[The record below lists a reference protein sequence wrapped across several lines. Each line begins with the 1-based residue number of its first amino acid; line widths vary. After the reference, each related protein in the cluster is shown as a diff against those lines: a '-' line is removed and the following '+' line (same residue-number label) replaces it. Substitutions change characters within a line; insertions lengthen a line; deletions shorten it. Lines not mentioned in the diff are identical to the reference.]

1 MAQVDEIIIEVEVN
15 AGESAERLAV
25 VQARINAVKQANKEL
40 KDEQKAINEELRK
53 NGTITHEQATRL
65 KEISAE
71 MAKNT
76 ADLKELTAAEK
87 MYTSQ
92 LNIATQGDRKF
103 GDSLVELSAQL
114 AQLKQEYRGLTAAQ
128 RESEGGQK
136 LLKQIQDLDK
146 TLKDADA
153 TMGDFQRNVGNYQ
166 SALLGLNGN
175 VLKVSQLF
183 VGGFKQSLTAAG
195 QAVKSFG
202 KMLLTTPVGWISA
215 AVGALVAVFGKLKDA
230 FKASDEAGT
239 ALSVAMAKLKPII
252 TAINTVF
259 VSLAETVAKVVGG
272 VTSAASAIIGFLV
285 PSFKEASKAA
295 AELVTA
301 EDKLEDRQRAY
312 TLASAERSK
321 QIAELKKQERADET
335 LTFQERE
342 KIFQKID
349 ELERQDLAERVAIA
363 KENARITE
371 QRYKQEVNTSDEAK
385 DRITEARAAVM
396 RAETEYLTGTTRI
409 AARAANARKQE
420 AAEAEAAAKKQEEA
434 RRKAHEAWKKQQE
447 EREKAL
453 QLEQAEMRKLED
465 LQAEAIDNELE
476 RQRVTTRQ
484 SYERQ
489 IQDLNKRLD
498 TEKNLTTQAREAIN
512 QQIVLLEEA
521 KWRELAKIDEVE
533 LQKSNERI
541 EKMAEDARKRSAEAE
556 KLDAERR
563 AKEQA
568 EIRDE
573 YERQSLEVANQYQ
586 EQLNEIYGNAAET
599 AKIEAERTAQYYES
613 IVNMD
618 AATKA
623 VLFDSE
629 EAYKAAVL
637 QAEDEMLA
645 AREASE
651 KALQSQAKEVSDTMQ
666 AVTGALS
673 DLYEA
678 AAGDSEE
685 YEKFK
690 RAMAIVDATISMA
703 QAIAAATSVSTA
715 GDPYT
720 LAIRI
725 AANVAAVTAQFA
737 AVIKAIKAAQ
747 VPRAPGFEQGGVVPG
762 TSYTGDKMLIRANS
776 GERILTIPQQQK
788 LMDMILA
795 GGQPMG
801 IDYGLIAAATAEAVS
816 KLPAPVLE
824 YSEYKTFK
832 RNVAFAENKSNLTV
846 KL

>member
-1 MAQVDEIIIEVEVN
+1 MAKVDEIIIEVEVN
-15 AGESAERLAV
+15 AGESAERLAD
-25 VQARINAVKQANKEL
+25 VQARVSQL
-40 KDEQKAINEELRK
+40 KDAQKTLR
-53 NGTITHEQATRL
+53 
-65 KEISAE
+65 AE
-71 MAKNT
+71 MKRLQEVQIENGKLSSSDAAVLAQLSKQYAENA

-87 MYTSQ
+87 MYTAQ
-92 LNIATQGDRKF
+92 LNVATQGDRKF

-183 VGGFKQSLTAAG
+183 AGGFKQSLAAAG
-195 QAVKSFG
+195 QAVKNFG

-215 AVGALVAVFGKLKDA
+215 AVGALVAVFGKLKEA

-239 ALSVAMAKLKPII
+239 ALSVALSKLKPII
-252 TAINTVF
+252 TAVNAVF
-259 VSLAETVAKVVGG
+259 VSLAETVAKVVGA
-272 VTSAASAIIGFLV
+272 VTSTASAIIGFLV

-295 AELVTA
+295 EELVTA
-301 EDKLEDRQRAY
+301 EDKLQDQQRAY
-312 TLASAERSK
+312 TLASAERAK
-321 QIAELKKQERADET
+321 QIAELKKQERADEM

-396 RAETEYLTGTTRI
+396 RAETEYLQGTTRI

-420 AAEAEAAAKKQEEA
+420 AAEAEAAARKQEEA
-434 RRKAHEAWKKQQE
+434 RRKAHEALLKQQAE
-447 EREKAL
+447 KEKAL
-453 QLEQAEMRKLED
+453 QVEQAEMRKLED
-465 LQAEAIDNELE
+465 LQTEAIDNEIE
-476 RQRVTTRQ
+476 RQRVTTSQ

-489 IQDLNKRLD
+489 IQDLNKRLE
-498 TEKNLTTQAREAIN
+498 TEKNLTVKAREAIN
-512 QQIVLLEEA
+512 EQITLLEEA
-521 KWRELAKIDEVE
+521 KWRELSKIDEAE
-533 LQKSNERI
+533 LQKQQENVA
-541 EKMAEDARKRSAEAE
+541 KMTEEAAKRAAEAA
-556 KLDAERR
+556 KAAAEATAR
-563 AKEQA
+563 EQQR
-568 EIRDE
+568 IREE
-573 YERQSLEVANQYQ
+573 YERSALDIANDFQQRLNAVYQ
-586 EQLNEIYGNAAET
+586 NASET
-599 AKIEAERTAQYYES
+599 AQIEAEATAKYYQS
-613 IVNMD
+613 IVDMD
-618 AATKA
+618 AQTKA

-637 QAEDEMLA
+637 QAEAEMLA

-651 KALQSQAKEVSDTMQ
+651 KALQSQAKEVADTMQ

-678 AAGDSEE
+678 AAGDSETF
-685 YEKFK
+685 EKFK
-690 RAMAIVDATISMA
+690 KAMAIIDATISMA
-703 QAIAAATSVSTA
+703 QTIAAATAASTA

-747 VPRAPGFEQGGVVPG
+747 VPSAPAFAQGGIVPG
-762 TSYTGDKMLIRANS
+762 TSYAGDKVTAKVNS
-776 GERILTIPQQQK
+776 GEMILTREQQSR
-788 LMDMILA
+788 LYDMIQA
-795 GGQPMG
+795 GGVPVG
-801 IDYGLIAAATAEAVS
+801 IDYGLMAAAMAEAVQDI
-816 KLPAPVLE
+816 PAPVLD
-824 YSEYKTFK
+824 YKEFT
-832 RNVAFAENKSNLTV
+832 AFQRRVNLENNKIKQL
-846 KL
+846 

>member
-1 MAQVDEIIIEVEVN
+1 MAQIDEIIIEVEVN
-15 AGESAERLAV
+15 AGESAERLAAL
-25 VQARINAVKQANKEL
+25 QAKIHAVKQANKEL
-40 KDEQKAINEELRK
+40 KAEQKAINEELRL

-87 MYTSQ
+87 MYTAQ
-92 LNIATQGDRKF
+92 LNVATQGDRKF

-183 VGGFKQSLTAAG
+183 AGGFKQSIAAAG
-195 QAVKSFG
+195 QAVKNFG

-272 VTSAASAIIGFLV
+272 ITSAASAIIGFLV

-295 AELVTA
+295 EELVTA
-301 EDKLEDRQRAY
+301 EDKLQDQQRAY
-312 TLASAERSK
+312 TLASAERAK

-349 ELERQDLAERVAIA
+349 ELEKQDLAERVAIA

-396 RAETEYLTGTTRI
+396 RAETEYLQGTTRI

-420 AAEAEAAAKKQEEA
+420 AAEAEAAARKQEEA
-434 RRKAHEAWKKQQE
+434 RRKAHEAWMKQQAE
-447 EREKAL
+447 KEKAL
-453 QLEQAEMRKLED
+453 QVEQAEMRKLED
-465 LQAEAIDNELE
+465 LQTEAIDNELE

-489 IQDLNKRLD
+489 IQDLNKRLE
-498 TEKNLTTQAREAIN
+498 TEKNLTVEARKYIN
-512 QQIVLLEEA
+512 EQITLLEEA
-521 KWRELAKIDEVE
+521 KWRELSRIDEAE

-541 EKMAEDARKRSAEAE
+541 EKMAEDARKRIAEAE
-556 KLDAERR
+556 KLEAERR

-568 EIRDE
+568 AIRED

-637 QAEDEMLA
+637 QAEAEMLA

-651 KALQSQAKEVSDTMQ
+651 KALQAQAKEVSDTMQ

-678 AAGDSEE
+678 AAGDSETF
-685 YEKFK
+685 EKFK
-690 RAMAIVDATISMA
+690 KAMAIIDATISMA
-703 QAIAAATSVSTA
+703 QTIAAATAASTA

-747 VPRAPGFEQGGVVPG
+747 VPSAPAFAQGGIVPG
-762 TSYTGDKMLIRANS
+762 TSYAGDKVTAKVNS
-776 GERILTIPQQQK
+776 GEMILTREQQSR
-788 LMDMILA
+788 LYDMIQA
-795 GGQPMG
+795 GGAPVG
-801 IDYGLIAAATAEAVS
+801 IDYGLMAAAMAEAVQGI
-816 KLPAPVLE
+816 PAPVLD
-824 YSEYKTFK
+824 YKEFT
-832 RNVAFAENKSNLTV
+832 AFQRRVNLENSKIKQL
-846 KL
+846 

>member
-40 KDEQKAINEELRK
+40 KAEQKEINEELRK

-183 VGGFKQSLTAAG
+183 AGGFKQSIAAAG
-195 QAVKSFG
+195 QAVKNFG

-215 AVGALVAVFGKLKDA
+215 AVGALVAVFKKLRDA
-230 FKASDEAGT
+230 FKLSDEAGT
-239 ALSVAMAKLKPII
+239 ALSVALAKLQPIV
-252 TAINTVF
+252 TALNNVF
-259 VSLAETVAKVVGG
+259 VTLAEAAAKVVGA
-272 VTSAASAIIGFLV
+272 VTSTASAIIGFLV

-301 EDKLEDRQRAY
+301 EDKLQDKQREY
-312 TLASAERSK
+312 TIASAERSK
-321 QIAELKKQERADET
+321 EIARLKKEERANEN
-335 LTFQERE
+335 LTFEERE

-349 ELERQDLAERVAIA
+349 ELERQDLKERVAIA

-371 QRYKQEVNTSDEAK
+371 QKYKKEADTSDEAK
-385 DRITEARAAVM
+385 DKIAEARAEIIK
-396 RAETEYLTGTTRI
+396 AETAYLEGTTRI
-409 AARAANARKQE
+409 AARAANARKEE
-420 AAEAEAAAKKQEEA
+420 AKRAEEDAKKQEEA
-434 RRKAHEAWKKQQE
+434 RKKAHEAWRKRQE
-447 EREKAL
+447 EKEKAL
-453 QLEQAEMRKLED
+453 AVEQAELRKLED
-465 LQAEAIDNELE
+465 LQTEAIENEIE
-476 RQRVTTRQ
+476 RQRVSTRQ

-489 IQDLNKRLD
+489 IEDLKKRLE
-498 TEKNLTTQAREAIN
+498 TESNLTTKARQSIN
-512 QQIVLLEEA
+512 EQVKMLEEA
-521 KWRELAKIDEVE
+521 KWRELSKIDEVE
-533 LQKSNERI
+533 LQKQQENI
-541 EKMAEDARKRSAEAE
+541 TKMTEEAAKRAAEAA
-556 KLDAERR
+556 KAAAEAT
-563 AKEQA
+563 AKEQQR
-568 EIRDE
+568 IRDE
-573 YERQSLEVANQYQ
+573 YERNALGIANDFQERLNAVYQ
-586 EQLNEIYGNAAET
+586 NAAET
-599 AKIEAERTAQYYES
+599 AQNEAERTAAFYQS
-613 IVNMD
+613 IVDMD

-637 QAEDEMLA
+637 QAEAEMLA
-645 AREASE
+645 ARDASE
-651 KALQSQAKEVSDTMQ
+651 KALQSQAKEVADTMQ

-678 AAGDSEE
+678 AAGDSETF
-685 YEKFK
+685 EKFK
-690 RAMAIVDATISMA
+690 KAMAIIDATISMA
-703 QAIAAATSVSTA
+703 QTIAAATAASTA

-747 VPRAPGFEQGGVVPG
+747 VPSAPAFAQGGVVPG
-762 TSYTGDKMLIRANS
+762 TSYTGDKVTAKVNS
-776 GERILTIPQQQK
+776 GEMILTREQQAR
-788 LMDMILA
+788 LYDMIQA
-795 GGQPMG
+795 GGASVG
-801 IDYGLIAAATAEAVS
+801 IDYRLIAAAMAEALQE
-816 KLPAPVLE
+816 LPAPVLD
-824 YSEYKTFK
+824 YKEFT
-832 RNVAFAENKSNLTV
+832 AFQRRVNLENNKV
-846 KL
+846 KQL